1 VYLCTGFLT
10 VEVLLSPKFQD
21 QAVGLLVPLSVNVTV
36 IGAFPDVVDAVKEAN
51 GTEATGTFGILIVTV
66 FVAVAL
72 PAAFFTV
79 KLTVYFPAFVNVWE
93 TLCVIAV
100 VPSPK
105 FQIHDVGELVLVS
118 VNEIALIVVP
128 VVVDALKEAKEFL
141 VC

>member
-1 VYLCTGFLT
+1 MTELLPAVLLYRKVTVYFPFCVYLCTGFLA

-21 QAVGLLVPLSVNVTV
+21 QAVGLLVLLSVNVTV

-51 GTEATGTFGILIVTV
+51 RTEATGTFGILIVTV

-93 TLCVIAV
+93 TL
-100 VPSPK
+100 
-105 FQIHDVGELVLVS
+105 EL
-118 VNEIALIVVP
+118 
-128 VVVDALKEAKEFL
+128 
-141 VC
+141 